1 MLYIDVNALNS
12 SLNLKLIKTVI
23 SSISIFMLT
32 KNKKM
37 RAGKLAQQ
45 IRVLATKPDDL
56 PSVSGIDELE

>member
-1 MLYIDVNALNS
+1 
-12 SLNLKLIKTVI
+12 
-23 SSISIFMLT
+23 MLT